1 MAEEAVPAGDPLGVR
16 LAQIRIGQGRT
27 QLRVAELLCAASGLP
42 TVSRHEIS
50 RWEREQRVPS
60 GFWLGWLALVLDLP
74 VDQLELAVR
83 AARRR
88 RVHRDVP
95 PGWSRVRPGVY
106 AARAS

>member
-50 RWEREQRVPS
+50 RWEREQRVPQHFPK
-60 GFWLGWLALVLDLP
+60 GCD
-74 VDQLELAVR
+74 EC
-83 AARRR
+83 
-88 RVHRDVP
+88 
-95 PGWSRVRPGVY
+95 Y
-106 AARAS
+106 NE